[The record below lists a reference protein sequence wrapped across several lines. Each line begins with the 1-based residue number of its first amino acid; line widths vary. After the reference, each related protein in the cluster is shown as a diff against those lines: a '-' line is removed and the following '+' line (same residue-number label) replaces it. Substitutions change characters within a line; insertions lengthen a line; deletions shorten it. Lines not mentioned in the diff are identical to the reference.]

1 MNRRRSSLAFALSFN
16 QSRDTL
22 DPPALL
28 KVRRSVEAFNVAL
41 GFALASAMLVS
52 CAKSAGPLP
61 GDSVSAEGG
70 VTLSPPRMSTAPRV
84 SEAREPRE
92 ALGAIESRVFPPELI
107 MDHQGEL
114 GIEPAQRDALV
125 TEVAQSQAEMVQ
137 LSFDLQAEKEKLVK
151 VLDAD
156 HVDEAKSREVAT
168 RLMDRENKVKASN
181 LAMLV
186 RVKNLLTPA
195 QQKKLRE
202 LRDAPPS
209 TKSPSQ

>member
-1 MNRRRSSLAFALSFN
+1 MTRPPSSLTLVSTVALSFAL
-16 QSRDTL
+16 TL
-22 DPPALL
+22 AC
-28 KVRRSVEAFNVAL
+28 A
-41 GFALASAMLVS
+41 GLVS

-61 GDSVSAEGG
+61 GDSVSADGG
-70 VTLSPPRMSTAPRV
+70 VTLSPPRMSTTPRAQ
-84 SEAREPRE
+84 EAHE

-114 GIEPAQRDALV
+114 GIESAQRDV
-125 TEVAQSQAEMVQ
+125 IVKEVAQSQAEMVHLQ
-137 LSFDLQAEKEKLVK
+137 WDLQGEKEKLAK

-156 HVDEAKSREVAT
+156 HVDEAKSREAAT
-168 RLMDRENKVKASN
+168 RLMERENKVKASN

-202 LRDAPPS
+202 LRDGPASSAALDAGS
-209 TKSPSQ
+209 TPRDR